1 MVSLPRR
8 RLLKQWGLILLATV
22 VGVNLLLLL
31 LAIFAQLMERLALQ
45 TWWDSLLVIS
55 GGGGGNVS
63 VNGNV
68 TY

>member
-55 GGGGGNVS
+55 GGGGNVS